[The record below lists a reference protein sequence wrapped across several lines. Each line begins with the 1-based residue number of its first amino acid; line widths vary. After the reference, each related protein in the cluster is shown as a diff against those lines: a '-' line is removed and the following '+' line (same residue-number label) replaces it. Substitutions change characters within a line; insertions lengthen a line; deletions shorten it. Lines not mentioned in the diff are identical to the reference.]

1 MRAFGRILNS
11 VKPFSTIFMTE
22 QGILVLVVQFLNL
35 VTGAH
40 SNTGMFWTK
49 VLPDAM
55 VLRFGRVV
63 LHAAPDLSPSEY
75 GHTLDMKE
83 GECED
88 AEKEIGEGDGSTD
101 KNRDKGRAAQQPL
114 ISLWQLL
121 HQSDGSL
128 LFALLPQL
136 CAMTGI
142 GLSSEC
148 KKQLIDFEAQIKCTA
163 HDRKAS
169 SCCYDNSDTTHNI
182 TNITD
187 DYRFHN
193 SGSRTYHSMSFSTH
207 HPRQQ
212 AHFEFVMADITEI
225 LPVWPLI

>member
-1 MRAFGRILNS
+1 
-11 VKPFSTIFMTE
+11 
-22 QGILVLVVQFLNL
+22 VLVVQFLNL
-35 VTGAH
+35 VSGAH
-40 SNTGMFWTK
+40 SNAGMFWSK

-63 LHAAPDLSPSEY
+63 LHAAPDVNSSEY
-75 GHTLDMKE
+75 GHTLDVKE

-88 AEKEIGEGDGSTD
+88 IEKETAVGGEERGGGRRDSD
-101 KNRDKGRAAQQPL
+101 RERDKDRDKKAQYPL
-114 ISLWQLL
+114 INLWQLL

-148 KKQLIDFEAQIKCTA
+148 RKQLFDFEAQIKCTA
-163 HDRKAS
+163 QDRNAS
-169 SCCYDNSDTTHNI
+169 SCCYDHSDTTHNV

-193 SGSRTYHSMSFSTH
+193 SGSRTYHSMSSSTH
-207 HPRQQ
+207 HPSQQ

-225 LPVWPLI
+225 LPVN

>member
-1 MRAFGRILNS
+1 
-11 VKPFSTIFMTE
+11 
-22 QGILVLVVQFLNL
+22 VQFLNL

-40 SNTGMFWTK
+40 SNAGMFWSK

-55 VLRFGRVV
+55 VLRFGSVV
-63 LHAAPDLSPSEY
+63 LHAAPDVNSPEY
-75 GHTLDMKE
+75 GHTIDVKE

-88 AEKEIGEGDGSTD
+88 IEKETAGVGGGGHRDSGRERDRD
-101 KNRDKGRAAQQPL
+101 RDRDKKAQYPL
-114 ISLWQLL
+114 INLWHLL

-148 KKQLIDFEAQIKCTA
+148 KKQLFDFEAQMKCTSQ
-163 HDRKAS
+163 DRKAS
-169 SCCYDNSDTTHNI
+169 SCCYDNSDTTHNV

-187 DYRFHN
+187 DYRFHS
-193 SGSRTYHSMSFSTH
+193 SGSRTYHSMSSSTH

-225 LPVWPLI
+225 LPVKLNLFHT

>member
-1 MRAFGRILNS
+1 M
-11 VKPFSTIFMTE
+11 
-22 QGILVLVVQFLNL
+22 LVVQFLNL

-63 LHAAPDLSPSEY
+63 LHAAPDVTSPEY

-83 GECED
+83 GEFED
-88 AEKEIGEGDGSTD
+88 AEKEIREGGCEERKKTA
-101 KNRDKGRAAQQPL
+101 KQPL
-114 ISLWQLL
+114 INLWQLI
-121 HQSDGSL
+121 HQSDRSL

-142 GLSSEC
+142 GISSEC
-148 KKQLIDFEAQIKCTA
+148 KKQLLDFEEQIRCTKQ
-163 HDRKAS
+163 HDHKPS
-169 SCCYDNSDTTHNI
+169 GCCYDNSDTTHNI

-207 HPRQQ
+207 HPLQQ

-225 LPVWPLI
+225 LPV

>member
-1 MRAFGRILNS
+1 M
-11 VKPFSTIFMTE
+11 
-22 QGILVLVVQFLNL
+22 VVQFLNL

-63 LHAAPDLSPSEY
+63 LHAAPDVSSPEY
-75 GHTLDMKE
+75 GHTADMKE
-83 GECED
+83 GEVEAAD
-88 AEKEIGEGDGSTD
+88 KEMGEGGRDESDGERERERERE
-101 KNRDKGRAAQQPL
+101 RDGDREKKKTAKQPL
-114 ISLWQLL
+114 INLWQLI
-121 HQSDGSL
+121 HQSERSL

-142 GLSSEC
+142 GISSEC
-148 KKQLIDFEAQIKCTA
+148 KKQLLDFEEQIRCTKQ
-163 HDRKAS
+163 HDHKPS
-169 SCCYDNSDTTHNI
+169 GCCNDNSDTTHNI

-225 LPVWPLI
+225 LPVKSLI